1 MLDIRLIRDE
11 PDRVKA
17 SLERRGID
25 LDIDGLLA
33 IDLERRNALFRGDE
47 LRALRNRTSEE
58 IAERKK
64 KGQDTGKAIKKMQEV
79 AAEIKQLE
87 DSVRRTDGNIHE
99 LLLAIPNM
107 PHESV
112 PEGSGEQDNVEVRRW
127 AEPPEFG
134 FEPKHHADLG
144 EELDILDFERGV
156 RIACARFT
164 LYRGLGARLERSLI
178 NFMLD
183 LHTSEHGYTEV
194 MPPFLVS
201 SDSMMGTGQLPKFA
215 DDLFKCENWDL
226 WLVPTAEV
234 PVTNIHKQEVLAAA
248 DLPIAYCAYTP
259 CWRAEAGAAGKDTR
273 GLIRQHQFNKVELVR
288 FALPETSFDELEKIT
303 SHAEEVLTSLDIPY
317 RVIELCSGDLG
328 FSAAKTYDLEA
339 WMAGQGT
346 YREIASC
353 SNFTDYQARRA
364 GIRYKPDATSR
375 PEFVHTVNGS
385 GLAIGRMVAA
395 IIENYQQADGSV
407 VVPERLRPYM
417 GGAEVITR
425 AGGETEL

>member
-1 MLDIRLIRDE
+1 MLDIRLIRGE
-11 PDRVKA
+11 PDKVKT
-17 SLERRGID
+17 SLGRRGID
-25 LDIDGLLA
+25 VDIDGLLA
-33 IDLERRNALFRGDE
+33 LDLERRDALFRGDE

-58 IAERKK
+58 IAARKK
-64 KGQDTGKAIKKMQEV
+64 KREDTGEAIKKMREV
-79 AAEIKQLE
+79 GDEIKQIE
-87 DSVRRTDGNIHE
+87 DSVRETDRNIRK
-99 LLLAIPNM
+99 LLLTIPNM

-112 PEGSGEQDNVEVRRW
+112 PDGGGEEDNVEVRRW
-127 AEPPEFG
+127 GEPRQFE

-234 PVTNIHKQEVLAAA
+234 PVTNIHKQEVLAA
-248 DLPIAYCAYTP
+248 DELPIAYCAYTP

-288 FALPETSFDELEKIT
+288 FALPETSFDELEKMT
-303 SHAEEVLTSLDIPY
+303 SHAEEVLRRLDIPY

-339 WMAGQGT
+339 WMPGQGT

-353 SNFTDYQARRA
+353 SNFADYQARRA
-364 GIRYKPDATSR
+364 GIRYKPDAKSR
-375 PEFVHTVNGS
+375 PEFVHTLNAS

-395 IIENYQQADGSV
+395 IIENYQQPDRSV
-407 VVPERLRPYM
+407 VVPVQLRPYM
-417 GGAEVITR
+417 GGAEVITH
-425 AGGETEL
+425 AGCGTEL